1 MRRWVPRY
9 DEGGRRVR
17 CSHRQPCCPYNI
29 APAESHTHVTHVA
42 PLSFHRHASGARPYF
57 IVFINPPLTCAQPG
71 TYDIGTTATGVKP
84 HDRALSSSL
93 SLYVSDGVVS
103 GFFVGFRGVKWRRRA
118 VLHVLCHP
126 PCHPRVMSLGCAHR
140 PRESLHWYI

>member
-1 MRRWVPRY
+1 MPRY

-57 IVFINPPLTCAQPG
+57 IVFINPALTCAQPG

-93 SLYVSDGVVS
+93 YLYVSDGVVS
-103 GFFVGFRGVKWRRRA
+103 GFFRGISRGEMA
-118 VLHVLCHP
+118 AE
-126 PCHPRVMSLGCAHR
+126 GCASR
-140 PRESLHWYI
+140 PLPPSMPPSCHVTWVCPPPS